1 MKTLILVCAMGV
13 TQPDCSIATATAV
26 IQGPEAA
33 GPMQCGLHGQAY
45 VASTAIAEYMKD
57 GHYLKIACVPDDQ
70 TWSSR
75 AAEQRHAAR

>member
-13 TQPDCSIATATAV
+13 AQPDCSIATATAV

-33 GPMQCGLHGQAY
+33 SPMQCGLHGQAY

-57 GHYLKIACVPDDQ
+57 GHYLKVACTPGNQ
-70 TWSSR
+70 RWSAR
-75 AAEQRHAAR
+75 PVERRHAAR